1 MPGKVL
7 STLCGLSLLH
17 QPNSIVISVTHEE
30 SGWGVGLLQFC

>member
-1 MPGKVL
+1 MWII
-7 STLCGLSLLH
+7 SFNNH